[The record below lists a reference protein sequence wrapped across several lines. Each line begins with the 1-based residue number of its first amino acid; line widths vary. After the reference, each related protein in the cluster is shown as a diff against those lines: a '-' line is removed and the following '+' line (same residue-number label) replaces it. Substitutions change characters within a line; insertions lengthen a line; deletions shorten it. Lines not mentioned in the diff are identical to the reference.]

1 MEELLSFT
9 CPCCSA
15 YLTIDEAGD
24 IQGEPAPAEDDLAEN
39 EFIGLNGIKSV
50 DARANWRQLEYFHN
64 SQQPIPS
71 ERTEPISKPK
81 EPMKVE
87 QPHQHDDKML
97 AAIKRD
103 LDKHGINNNLSI
115 NDK

>member
-1 MEELLSFT
+1 MH
-9 CPCCSA
+9 
-15 YLTIDEAGD
+15 
-24 IQGEPAPAEDDLAEN
+24 EP
-39 EFIGLNGIKSV
+39 
-50 DARANWRQLEYFHN
+50 NWRQIEYFHN
-64 SQQPIPS
+64 SQQKIPS
-71 ERTEPISKPK
+71 ERLPEPISKPK

-97 AAIKRD
+97 AALKRD